1 MRIAL
6 KKANKLEKCKEEA
19 TMIRE
24 YKEIIKTKK
33 EHYMHCLWARYCFQK
48 VQKEGGVYYIDVYY
62 ISRPLNKHLRRT
74 LLNLNR

>member
-24 YKEIIKTKK
+24 YKEIIKRKK

-48 VQKEGGVYYIDVYY
+48 VQKGGGVYYIDVYY